1 MLVLLFI
8 YKNEKHFNLT
18 EFSIVIFLDSLKK
31 EDIRLENVIENRLNC
46 AEVPAELTWD
56 LSDLYN
62 SDAE

>member
-31 EDIRLENVIENRLNC
+31 EDIRLEKCNRK
-46 AEVPAELTWD
+46 
-56 LSDLYN
+56 S
-62 SDAE
+62 S